1 MHYFTYKNNDYIS
14 SLHISSH
21 FQNPSNFCPKIF
33 GLHILLDLHP
43 PILLFFLQIF
53 IQFQSSKPKFLLQIF
68 LHKFNY
74 RHILIFPLRNILS
87 SFFILRFSIFKFS
100 YLPFHQFLLL
110 NLVQHKENYK

>member
-1 MHYFTYKNNDYIS
+1 MRYFTYKNNDYIS

-21 FQNPSNFCPKIF
+21 FQNPSNFLPQDFRSSYSSRSSSPYFI
-33 GLHILLDLHP
+33 
-43 PILLFFLQIF
+43 FFLQIF